1 MTKDDILL
9 MAAYS
14 GINTYKGSIEG
25 YEENLLEFANRIAA
39 KAAAEENE
47 ACALICDEMQLHYR
61 AYADTALLNGNV
73 ELSIASSGEPRAC
86 EFIANTIRARH
97 NTKKEQQ

>member
-25 YEENLLEFANRIAA
+25 YEKNLLEFANRIAA

-47 ACALICDEMQLHYR
+47 ACAKVAEDDDHRVEGRGYYMQGGDAR
-61 AYADTALLNGNV
+61 ETMRN
-73 ELSIASSGEPRAC
+73 IAVS
-86 EFIANTIRARH
+86 IRARH
-97 NTKKEQQ
+97 NTQKEQSE